1 MLKIPHKFK
10 NILWIIFLAVIFY
23 LLLISYSAEKQ
34 DAGNVLPVA
43 GILFISNAL
52 LLYLHHKKQRL
63 IFYLE
68 GSLDALEMPITTTDI
83 NMKWVFI
90 NKVTETLLA
99 QHNLDKK
106 SVIGKHCSN
115 WKADICETENCGIRC
130 LKNGNP
136 RTHYNQAIPD
146 SPSIYMQVDTHYIT
160 DDSGKK
166 IGHVE
171 LVTNVDAKKQLGNV
185 VEVLT
190 PTSDMLLDLSKQ
202 LSVNLSEISTKSTS
216 LTAASEEMLG
226 NMSSASSGMEQS
238 TTNVSMVASAGEEM
252 SVTINEISENT
263 EKARTITQGAVKD
276 AADTSGQVDMLGN
289 SVGEIG
295 KVVETIT
302 EISEQVNL
310 LALNATIEAARAGD
324 AGKGF
329 AVVANEIK
337 ELAKQTSEAAGQ
349 IKERVGEFQS
359 TTEGTVQSISK
370 ISQVISEIND
380 IVTTIATAIEEQT
393 ATTSEIANNIAQA
406 SVGLT
411 EVNENVSQSA
421 VVSANISNDLIS
433 VNQSVADMVEGSGVL
448 NSNAAKLADMASTL
462 SRLIQS

>member
-1 MLKIPHKFK
+1 
-10 NILWIIFLAVIFY
+10 
-23 LLLISYSAEKQ
+23 
-34 DAGNVLPVA
+34 
-43 GILFISNAL
+43 
-52 LLYLHHKKQRL
+52 
-63 IFYLE
+63 
-68 GSLDALEMPITTTDI
+68 MPITTTDI

-202 LSVNLSEISTKSTS
+202 LSVNLSEISAKSTS
-216 LTAASEEMLG
+216 LTAASEEMSG

-433 VNQSVADMVEGSGVL
+433 VNQSVVDMAEGSGVL
-448 NSNAAKLADMASTL
+448 NSNAEKLADMARTL